1 MVSKKSH
8 NRLSVI
14 LLCIVIRQSNNLV
27 DKELGATEVIRMS
40 EPKWR
45 ESISIELER
54 EDISF
59 EVKIY
64 QIDDLNGWSNVLFSV
79 LITQNEI

>member
-1 MVSKKSH
+1 MLSQNSH
-8 NRLSVI
+8 DRLSVI
-14 LLCIVIRQSNNLV
+14 LICILDRQSNNLI

-54 EDISF
+54 EDSSF
-59 EVKIY
+59 EVKVY
-64 QIDDLNGWSNVLFSV
+64 QIDDQNGW
-79 LITQNEI
+79 